1 VIELEGKDN
10 TVDGCTDCG
19 CRLVGEIMPGAKG
32 KWWSTFGLVGS
43 DDQGGWEPVSPSS
56 HCGQGHFDTAEA
68 DFRDTI
74 GVPYAIGH
82 LTADISG
89 LPSGETHLQV
99 ELGIDRF
106 SGFDAQGEPEY
117 ESSVQSRSFRF
128 TDEIESALP
137 VLVADSD
144 EKKAFGTHEFILIIR
159 ATSMAMEPVS
169 YGAISVS
176 ADVPGARVFLD
187 GGYTGRIDEGRPTL
201 LKNVRT
207 GAREIRVWDFSGR
220 EAFEEVIVR
229 EGGTA
234 EVVLTVL
241 DLDSASEI
249 KQNLIPI
256 GKNSQGYDE
265 FWRGK
270 DAAPMVRIPGGE
282 FLLGS
287 DAGQG
292 EANEQPQRK
301 VGVPGFLIDK
311 HEVTWRQFR
320 QYVEETGS
328 KMPRIPVWGMPDH
341 LPVSFVLWEDA
352 KGYCEWVGGR
362 LPTETEWEKAARGT
376 DGRKYPWGSDWDPE
390 LCQEDLAKVLG
401 KTPGGR
407 RIIRG
412 GAWMS
417 QPWWLR
423 SAYRPRVPATT
434 AKADQGFRCAVPE

>member
-1 VIELEGKDN
+1 
-10 TVDGCTDCG
+10 
-19 CRLVGEIMPGAKG
+19 MPGAKG

-176 ADVPGARVFLD
+176 ADVQ
-187 GGYTGRIDEGRPTL
+187 
-201 LKNVRT
+201 K
-207 GAREIRVWDFSGR
+207 
-220 EAFEEVIVR
+220 
-229 EGGTA
+229 
-234 EVVLTVL
+234 
-241 DLDSASEI
+241 
-249 KQNLIPI
+249 
-256 GKNSQGYDE
+256 
-265 FWRGK
+265 
-270 DAAPMVRIPGGE
+270 
-282 FLLGS
+282 
-287 DAGQG
+287 
-292 EANEQPQRK
+292 
-301 VGVPGFLIDK
+301 
-311 HEVTWRQFR
+311 
-320 QYVEETGS
+320 
-328 KMPRIPVWGMPDH
+328 
-341 LPVSFVLWEDA
+341 
-352 KGYCEWVGGR
+352 
-362 LPTETEWEKAARGT
+362 
-376 DGRKYPWGSDWDPE
+376 
-390 LCQEDLAKVLG
+390 
-401 KTPGGR
+401 
-407 RIIRG
+407 
-412 GAWMS
+412 
-417 QPWWLR
+417 
-423 SAYRPRVPATT
+423 
-434 AKADQGFRCAVPE
+434 

>member
-1 VIELEGKDN
+1 
-10 TVDGCTDCG
+10 
-19 CRLVGEIMPGAKG
+19 
-32 KWWSTFGLVGS
+32 
-43 DDQGGWEPVSPSS
+43 
-56 HCGQGHFDTAEA
+56 
-68 DFRDTI
+68 
-74 GVPYAIGH
+74 
-82 LTADISG
+82 
-89 LPSGETHLQV
+89 
-99 ELGIDRF
+99 
-106 SGFDAQGEPEY
+106 
-117 ESSVQSRSFRF
+117 
-128 TDEIESALP
+128 
-137 VLVADSD
+137 
-144 EKKAFGTHEFILIIR
+144 
-159 ATSMAMEPVS
+159 
-169 YGAISVS
+169 
-176 ADVPGARVFLD
+176 
-187 GGYTGRIDEGRPTL
+187 
-201 LKNVRT
+201 
-207 GAREIRVWDFSGR
+207 
-220 EAFEEVIVR
+220 VIVR

-390 LCQEDLAKVLG
+390 LCNSISGGTHSPENVGHFSECQSPYGVLDMAGSVWEWCEEGYEGSQEDLAKVLG